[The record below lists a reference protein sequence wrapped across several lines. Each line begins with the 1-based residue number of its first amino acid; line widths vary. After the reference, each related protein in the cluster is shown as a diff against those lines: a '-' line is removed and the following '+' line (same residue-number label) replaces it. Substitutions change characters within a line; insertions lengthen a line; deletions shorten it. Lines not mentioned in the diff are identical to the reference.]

1 MAFNKR
7 KRDYPWL
14 SGNDSGAY
22 CSPCKRIYHGK
33 CLSSNHGCFI
43 TKPFNNWKKLLI
55 FQDITM
61 IYLIFNL
68 SDILQPLHILSQ
80 QLQSNTMCLAEV
92 PDKVNATINRL
103 KEIEL
108 DSASVTE
115 TVNTFLEKCKEH
127 GIGLMGDNNI
137 DVHSTIVQ
145 PYINKIIKHMIHRL
159 QNKGINS
166 IARVE
171 QIFNPKNMIPD
182 DIKYGEK
189 DIQVVSEE
197 VGVTNVGDVVSEWK
211 IFRNYL
217 KSYSCNNA
225 MNATDILAKLASA
238 SDISYGFPLLAD
250 IACRI
255 ICAPLGT
262 ATVERSF
269 STMN

>member
-1 MAFNKR
+1 MHVYIIYYYIWARAFSLYWTFRRVIILGPSKIQ
-7 KRDYPWL
+7 
-14 SGNDSGAY
+14 
-22 CSPCKRIYHGK
+22 SPY
-33 CLSSNHGCFI
+33 
-43 TKPFNNWKKLLI
+43 
-55 FQDITM
+55 
-61 IYLIFNL
+61 
-68 SDILQPLHILSQ
+68 IL
-80 QLQSNTMCLAEV
+80 
-92 PDKVNATINRL
+92 
-103 KEIEL
+103 
-108 DSASVTE
+108 
-115 TVNTFLEKCKEH
+115 
-127 GIGLMGDNNI
+127 
-137 DVHSTIVQ
+137 
-145 PYINKIIKHMIHRL
+145 YINKIIKHMIHRL

-250 IACRI
+250 IWTLARCNAC
-255 ICAPLGT
+255 
-262 ATVERSF
+262 
-269 STMN
+269 